1 MPTQGR
7 APACTRVCICLYSAA
22 PVWLHLLIDYA
33 CLGSCHVPSQGRA
46 AACTRVC
53 MCLHSAVYR
62 CKLIRL
68 ALGPVT
74 CLLRVALLRALGS
87 ACACTRQHLIS
98 WRLPWV
104 LSYAY
109 SGSRSRV
116 HSGLY
121 CRHGRECP
129 KMHFQ
134 RRSIALFVFPSW
146 SGMPTTAFSARI
158 HSVLRIV
165 NMVGNAQK
173 CISSADPLRFCAFSK
188 WSGMPRNAFSLWIPS
203 VFCIANVVVNV
214 QLSQRNPN

>member
-22 PVWLHLLIDYA
+22 PVWSHLLIDYA

-68 ALGPVT
+68 ALGPVA
-74 CLLRVALLRALGS
+74 CLLRVALPCALGS
-87 ACACTRQHLIS
+87 ACPCARQHLIA

-116 HSGLY
+116 YSGL
-121 CRHGRECP
+121 HLLVLGRARRGDTGRAGGRG
-129 KMHFQ
+129 
-134 RRSIALFVFPSW
+134 RRS
-146 SGMPTTAFSARI
+146 ARQI
-158 HSVLRIV
+158 FGWPARASVWVLVLVRLCSCWRV
-165 NMVGNAQK
+165 
-173 CISSADPLRFCAFSK
+173 CARAGAS
-188 WSGMPRNAFSLWIPS
+188 
-203 VFCIANVVVNV
+203 VVVLWL
-214 QLSQRNPN
+214 LSLARPCVTPFLLSS